1 MYSFQAKMNENTL
14 VATRPGATRGKRIRQ
29 KIRAGPAPSIAAA
42 SSISRGTAATK
53 LRSIQMEIGSAMT
66 SAWHGS
72 ICTTS
77 SMIRNEV
84 RNRNRNRATATAA
97 SSETSEEAATAV
109 SVTSRLLTKNVQNE
123 MPMALPLS
131 TLWKLAMVGWA
142 GSGCGV
148 SEKISRGGLNAVE
161 IIHTIGARVTTA
173 TSTPAAL
180 SATARSRLAGARR
193 GAAREAS
200 ATGGSE
206 PGAAVTAVLPA

>member
-1 MYSFQAKMNENTL
+1 MN
-14 VATRPGATRGKRIRQ
+14 
-29 KIRAGPAPSIAAA
+29 
-42 SSISRGTAATK
+42 
-53 LRSIQMEIGSAMT
+53 SAMT
-66 SAWHGS
+66 SACCGS
-72 ICTTS
+72 IWTTS

-84 RNRNRNRATATAA
+84 RNRNRNLATATAA
-97 SSETSEEAATAV
+97 SRAASEEKTTAV
-109 SVTSRLLTKNVQNE
+109 SVTSRLLAKNVQNE
-123 MPMALPLS
+123 MPTVLPLN
-131 TLWKLAMVGWA
+131 TLWKLARVGWA

-173 TSTPAAL
+173 TNAPAAL

-193 GAAREAS
+193 GAARAAS